1 MSESEDKMNSRIA
14 RLRQQSFATHPAIS
28 IERAL
33 LETEFYRE
41 NSGKYSLPVLR
52 ALTFKYI
59 CEHKTLYIG
68 EGELIVG
75 ERGPAPKAVPT
86 FPELTCHSA
95 ADLRI
100 LNDRAMTCYRVAE
113 EDIRR
118 YEETV
123 IPYWQGRSM
132 RDRIF
137 SNVPGEWRTAYEAG
151 LFTEF
156 MEQRAPG
163 HTALDGTIFTMGM
176 NDFKKRIADRINR
189 LDFHNDPEASDKAEQ
204 LQAMDI
210 ACDSAILFAARHAG
224 LASAMA
230 HAEENPERRAELKH
244 IAEICRR
251 VPAEKPRTFHEA
263 LQMYW
268 FVHLGTITELNGW
281 DAMTPGHIDQHLLPF
296 YEKDVAAGCLD
307 RDRAKELLSC
317 LWIKVNNH
325 TAPPKVG
332 VTAKES
338 GTYNDFTQINLG
350 GLNSAGADAS
360 NEVSYLCLEVS
371 DELHLLQPQPSVH
384 ISSKTP
390 DRFLKAAARVI
401 RKGYGYPSV
410 FNTDAVVMEQ
420 VRVGKTMED
429 AREGGTS
436 GCIETGA
443 FGKEAYILT
452 GYLNVPKIL
461 EITLNNG
468 VDPLT
473 GKMVTIATGEPAAF
487 RSFDELYAAFTRQL
501 EYVVDLKIRVNN
513 YIERMYAKYS
523 PAPFLSVVIHDCIEK
538 GRDYYDG
545 GPRYNTNYIQCCGIG
560 TVTDSLSAIKTH
572 VFDGGTVSM
581 EQLLGA
587 LLGNFAGVE
596 ALRLKLSNKTPF
608 YGNDDD
614 RADDIMKRVYGSLLA
629 AIDGKPNTKGT
640 VYHLNMLSTTC
651 HVYFGKMLAAS
662 ANGRFAHQPESDG
675 TSPSHGA
682 DRNGPTAVI
691 KSLSKMDQLKS
702 GGTLLNQRFLP
713 SVLATEQDLDQLA
726 SLIRTYFTLGGH
738 HIQFN
743 VVDSRTLRAAQSHP
757 DEYRNLLVRVA
768 GYSDYFV
775 DLDREH
781 QEEIISRT
789 EQELV

>member
-1 MSESEDKMNSRIA
+1 
-14 RLRQQSFATHPAIS
+14 
-28 IERAL
+28 
-33 LETEFYRE
+33 
-41 NSGKYSLPVLR
+41 
-52 ALTFKYI
+52 
-59 CEHKTLYIG
+59 
-68 EGELIVG
+68 
-75 ERGPAPKAVPT
+75 
-86 FPELTCHSA
+86 
-95 ADLRI
+95 
-100 LNDRAMTCYRVAE
+100 MTSYRVAE

-118 YEETV
+118 YQEEV

-137 SNVPGEWRTAYEAG
+137 SEIPDDWRIAYEAG

-163 HTALDGTIFTMGM
+163 HTALDGTIYTMGM
-176 NDFKKRIADRINR
+176 IDFKKRIADRLAR
-189 LDFHNDPEASDKAEQ
+189 LDYQSDPEASDKAEQ

-210 ACDSAILFAARHAG
+210 SCDAAIVFAERHAE
-224 LASAMA
+224 LAQTLAA
-230 HAEENPERRAELKH
+230 TEENPARRAELLH
-244 IAEICRR
+244 IAEICRQ
-251 VPAEKPRTFHEA
+251 VPAHTPRTFHEA

-268 FVHLGTITELNGW
+268 FVHLGIITELNGW
-281 DAMTPGHIDQHLLPF
+281 DAMTPGHLDQHLRPF
-296 YEKDVAAGCLD
+296 YEKDLAAGRLD
-307 RDRAKELLSC
+307 REKAKELLSC

-350 GLNSAGADAS
+350 GLNGAGGDAS
-360 NEVSYLCLEVS
+360 NEVSFLCLEVS

-384 ISSKTP
+384 ISNKTP
-390 DRFLKAAARVI
+390 ERFLKAATRVI

-410 FNTDAVVMEQ
+410 FNTDAVIMEQ
-420 VRVGKTMED
+420 VRVGKTVED

-468 VDPLT
+468 HDQLT
-473 GKMVTIATGEPAAF
+473 GKRVSIETGDPTTF
-487 RSFDELYAAFTRQL
+487 TSFDELYAAFTRQL
-501 EYVVDLKIRVNN
+501 EYVVNLKIRVNN

-538 GRDYYDG
+538 GKDYYDG

-572 VFDGGTVSM
+572 VFDTGSISM
-581 EQLLGA
+581 ERLLAG
-587 LLGNFAGVE
+587 LKNNFADE
-596 ALRLKLSNKTPF
+596 EPLRLKLWNKTPF

-614 RADDIMKRVYGSLLA
+614 RADDIMKSVYSSLYD

-651 HVYFGKMLAAS
+651 HVYFGKMLGAS
-662 ANGRFAHQPESDG
+662 ANGRFAHLPESDG

-713 SVLATEQDLDQLA
+713 SVLATEQDLDKLGG
-726 SLIRTYFTLGGH
+726 LIRTYFTLGGH

-743 VVDSRTLRAAQSHP
+743 VIDTKTLRSAQQHP

-775 DLDREH
+775 DLDKEH
-781 QEEIISRT
+781 QEEIINRT
-789 EQELV
+789 EQELT